1 MALIAETQNFIRPVT
16 YRTSL
21 PFSVNGSSGSD
32 SATQDHN
39 NNTTESIYTGILK
52 KDLVAL
58 TYTER
63 IALTIVVS
71 TLSGISLCGNIGS
84 LRVNLRRKIRPFF
97 RACLISLALS
107 DLFNT
112 IFLTVVYLSKFSSH
126 FVQIWLLGPCMCH
139 LVPFITTTA
148 ILVSS
153 MTLVGITL
161 DRYFAVMK
169 AVISFWNP
177 DAIFSVLSML
187 IIWTASIGISYP
199 VFRVYDLY
207 PIYILTVENVTSA
220 AGQSPVATSIGIN
233 DNGTLAKVITDSDT
247 TIAATATTIASF
259 AKPATKTAW
268 EQQAINGTLSYTLVS
283 KNELVMM
290 CISQKQS
297 IATYYF
303 IVFCIIFLPSII
315 AFVWINTIIAKHLW
329 NRRHTAISV
338 DKGQRK
344 YFAKWAGKIG
354 EVYRKSVNKKCAKE
368 VERQCSF
375 PTISGSVV
383 TFETHVGR
391 SSQSDPRSTSA
402 AKHSDQTKSKS
413 NRQIRHIRM
422 LTIIIILIST
432 FLLLRLPAW
441 ILIITHIHGS
451 YKQHLKYRLYFSF
464 GILNLAN
471 SMLNPFLYTYLA
483 ETLKIAHIIKG
494 TASNVVFECGL
505 RLRK

>member
-1 MALIAETQNFIRPVT
+1 MALIAETQNFIRPVA

-52 KDLVAL
+52 KDLVVL

-84 LRVNLRRKIRPFF
+84 LRVNFRRKIRPFF

-112 IFLTVVYLSKFSSH
+112 VFLTVAYLSKFSSH

-139 LVPFITTTA
+139 LVPFITTIA

-153 MTLVGITL
+153 MTLVGIAL

-177 DAIFSVLSML
+177 DAIFCVLSML
-187 IIWTASIGISYP
+187 IIWTASISISYP

-247 TIAATATTIASF
+247 TIAATATATTIASF

-268 EQQAINGTLSYTLVS
+268 EQQAINEALSYTLVS

-290 CISQKQS
+290 CISQK
-297 IATYYF
+297 I
-303 IVFCIIFLPSII
+303 
-315 AFVWINTIIAKHLW
+315 
-329 NRRHTAISV
+329 
-338 DKGQRK
+338 D
-344 YFAKWAGKIG
+344 
-354 EVYRKSVNKKCAKE
+354 
-368 VERQCSF
+368 
-375 PTISGSVV
+375 
-383 TFETHVGR
+383 
-391 SSQSDPRSTSA
+391 
-402 AKHSDQTKSKS
+402 
-413 NRQIRHIRM
+413 
-422 LTIIIILIST
+422 IL
-432 FLLLRLPAW
+432 
-441 ILIITHIHGS
+441 
-451 YKQHLKYRLYFSF
+451 
-464 GILNLAN
+464 
-471 SMLNPFLYTYLA
+471 
-483 ETLKIAHIIKG
+483 
-494 TASNVVFECGL
+494 
-505 RLRK
+505 